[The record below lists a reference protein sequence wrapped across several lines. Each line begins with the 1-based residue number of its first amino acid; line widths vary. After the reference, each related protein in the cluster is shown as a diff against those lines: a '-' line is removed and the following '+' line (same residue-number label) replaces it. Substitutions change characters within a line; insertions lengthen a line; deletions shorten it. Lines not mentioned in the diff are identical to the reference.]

1 MSSEIGGDAGAPES
15 ALENAAESGRQRMI
29 GIALMVAA
37 MACFIVSDAAAKR
50 LTLDHDVV
58 QIIWVRYLFHL
69 SAMVVL
75 LVPFGRLSIRTA
87 RLKLQI
93 GRSLFLLVATYCF
106 VTGLSFLPMAEA
118 TTLLFLAPLL
128 ITALSVP
135 LLGEHVGARRWT
147 AVVIGFVGVLIV
159 TRPGLGVMHPTAAVV
174 LVAALASAF
183 YQITTRKLSA
193 TDNAYTTLFYTA
205 ITGVVVFGVAAP
217 FTWRPPTPLGWA
229 LMAWTGVFGGLG
241 HLLFIKA
248 HHLARVAVLA
258 PFLYTQLVFAALVGF
273 LVFGDLPDLW
283 TVSGAMVIIASGLY
297 VFFRERRAGGT

>member
-1 MSSEIGGDAGAPES
+1 MSSEIGGGAGAPGS
-15 ALENAAESGRQRMI
+15 VAEGGRQRMV
-29 GIALMVAA
+29 GIVLMVAA

-135 LLGEHVGARRWT
+135 LLGEHVGLRRWT
-147 AVVIGFVGVLIV
+147 AVIVGFVGVLIV
-159 TRPGLGVMHPTAAVV
+159 TRPGFGVMHPAAAVV

-183 YQITTRKLSA
+183 YQITTRKLSS

-217 FTWRPPTPLGWA
+217 FAWRPPTPLGWA

-283 TVSGAMVIIASGLY
+283 TVSGAVVIIASGLY
-297 VFFRERRAGGT
+297 VFFRERRAGVA

>member
-1 MSSEIGGDAGAPES
+1 MSSEIGGGAGAPGS
-15 ALENAAESGRQRMI
+15 VAEGGRQRMV
-29 GIALMVAA
+29 GIVLMVAA

-135 LLGEHVGARRWT
+135 LLGEHVGLRRWT
-147 AVVIGFVGVLIV
+147 AVIVGFVGVLIV
-159 TRPGLGVMHPTAAVV
+159 TRPGFGVMHPAAAVV

-183 YQITTRKLSA
+183 YQITTRKLSS

-217 FTWRPPTPLGWA
+217 FAWRPPTPLGWA

-283 TVSGAMVIIASGLY
+283 TVSGAVVIIASGLY
-297 VFFRERRAGGT
+297 VFFRERRAGGA